1 MKTRTL
7 GAVAASILIGT
18 SVLIAPTANASTT
31 ASTVIAVDQSGVVI
45 AQDQTA
51 QLRAVPSAPR
61 AITVTTEPGTVV
73 TINAKGVKAKTKTAD
88 KNGQA
93 TFAKLKAGKTYTV
106 STNNDDVTVVPVIN
120 VGKATD
126 LTIMTTDRV
135 GTIDAT
141 WQHKAT
147 KARGGE
153 SIGYTL
159 TATPAGQDAANPKLE
174 PISIEAST
182 TEATLAGLNPEAI
195 YSFSVTPHNA
205 LGEGKASVAR
215 MSRSLADI
223 TGLTGPAKPA
233 AQDANGSADG
243 NADTNTPTPI
253 TPAPAPKPGPAPAP
267 KPNTRTIWVCQDGYS
282 DVNGVCTQTKAYT
295 FHTEKQTKDY
305 TFSTDSRY
313 ESCSGS
319 DCPGSEYKDFGTDWS
334 GTTCPNGGTMHDG
347 KCLGWTEG
355 HKWVN
360 YQIKDA
366 PPMGWYDDGSQ
377 FAKDVEVKDET
388 PSGWSDNGSE
398 WIRTAA
404 KIEKVVPA

>member
-1 MKTRTL
+1 MKTTTF
-7 GAVAASILIGT
+7 GAVAASILIGS
-18 SVLIAPTANASTT
+18 SVLLAPAANAAPT
-31 ASTVIAVDQSGVVI
+31 STVIAVDQSGLVI

-51 QLRAVPSAPR
+51 QLQAVPSAPR
-61 AITVTTEPGTVV
+61 AITVTTEPGTLV
-73 TINAKGVKAKTKTAD
+73 TIKAPGVTSQSKLTNKS
-88 KNGQA
+88 GQA
-93 TFAKLKAGKTYTV
+93 TFTKLKAGKTYTV
-106 STNNDDVTVVPVIN
+106 STNDDDATVVPVIK
-120 VGKATD
+120 VGRASD
-126 LTIMTTDRV
+126 LTIMTTDQP
-135 GTIDAT
+135 GTIQAT
-141 WQHKAT
+141 WQHRAT
-147 KARGGE
+147 KARGDV
-153 SIGYTL
+153 GYTL
-159 TATPAGQDAANPKLE
+159 TATPAGRDAANPELK

-182 TEATLAGLNPEAI
+182 TEATLAGLNPEVL

-215 MSRSLADI
+215 MARSLADI
-223 TGLTGPAKPA
+223 TGLTGSTTPA
-233 AQDANGSADG
+233 AQDASGSANG
-243 NADTNTPTPI
+243 AQDTNSPAPVTPA
-253 TPAPAPKPGPAPAP
+253 PAPAPKPGPAPAP